1 MRLNEYDTV
10 KFVVKWMIENKA
22 GNELDITDVYL
33 IEKIT
38 DTCHGDLRKHCMSN
52 GEANKVIKSNNGFAD
67 ALIAELQRED
77 EDE

>member
-10 KFVVKWMIENKA
+10 QFVVKWMIENKA

-38 DTCHGDLRKHCMSN
+38 DACHGDLRKHCLYN
-52 GEANKVIKSNNGFAD
+52 VGANN
-67 ALIAELQRED
+67 ELKLTQQRNEND
-77 EDE
+77 KP